1 MQLNSRNQRT
11 IIGKS
16 QSTTDCD
23 TSSEHE
29 IWVEN
34 KGTTTSAKHVIPP
47 SVNEKHVF
55 SHNLHLQDTPSS
67 KMDNKHNDDVDLS
80 TNQGSTKCLN
90 DKNKNEIFS
99 IQKSKAPK
107 FSRLFKLSRS
117 PLKIVKVQAKARP
130 NEVTNKQDI
139 LNQNS
144 CPVTVSY
151 THLRAHET

>member
-29 IWVEN
+29 VCVEN
-34 KGTTTSAKHVIPP
+34 KGTTTSAKHVLPP
-47 SVNEKHVF
+47 SVNEKNVF
-55 SHNLHLQDTPSS
+55 SHNVHLQDTPSS

-90 DKNKNEIFS
+90 DKNKNEISCLLEDQFGKDYIKYAAES
-99 IQKSKAPK
+99 AGGDSSHWKHRAVWRFIEMVASEEVEN
-107 FSRLFKLSRS
+107 
-117 PLKIVKVQAKARP
+117 LK
-130 NEVTNKQDI
+130 ND
-139 LNQNS
+139 LN
-144 CPVTVSY
+144 
-151 THLRAHET
+151 